1 MVVIMTTVTTLLY
14 NLVVKQTKNYFSL
27 NLSSKS
33 VYFVINFHT
42 FSQPTR
48 EIPIPAIELLS
59 KRLYKIFT
67 FKLLYL

>member
-14 NLVVKQTKNYFSL
+14 NLVVNKQNYFSL